1 MPTAETSFPPEVNE
15 ILTALVPGV
24 RAALGKNLAGVYL
37 RGSLA
42 TGEFID
48 TSDLD
53 FLVVTKSPV
62 SDPEFAALVELHA
75 RLAALPNKYAN
86 RLEGAYIDR
95 LALKRFQPGQRH
107 PTVESESP
115 LRWQDHGY
123 QWKLERWV
131 LRERGVSLLG
141 PNPRS
146 LIDPISAEDL
156 RDAVRARLRDW
167 VKWAAQ
173 PDDPEWL
180 PPRSHQAYVV
190 ETMCRALY
198 TLVFGDL
205 VSKQRAAA
213 WAVSALPEP
222 WRGMVESSVAG
233 RADTAP
239 APASVPDVLRF
250 VEWVAAEGEDPFAL
264 SLSKGHP
271 NSANPEQP
279 GLRSACRRVST
290 GTEDVT

>member
-1 MPTAETSFPPEVNE
+1 MPTTEISFPPEVSE
-15 ILTALVPGV
+15 ILAALVPGV
-24 RAALGKNLAGVYL
+24 RAALGENLVGVYL

-42 TGEFID
+42 TGDFID

-53 FLVVTKSPV
+53 FLVVTEGPV
-62 SDPEFAALVELHA
+62 SDPEFAALTHLHA

-107 PTVESESP
+107 PTVHSESP
-115 LRWQDHGY
+115 LSWQDHGY

-131 LRERGVSLLG
+131 LREKGVTLLG
-141 PNPRS
+141 PDPRS
-146 LIDPISAEDL
+146 LVDPIPAEEL
-156 RDAVRARLRDW
+156 REAVRARLRDW
-167 VKWAAQ
+167 ARWAAQ
-173 PDDPEWL
+173 PDDPDWL

-213 WAVSALPEP
+213 WAVSVLPEP
-222 WRGMVESSVAG
+222 WPSLVESSVAG
-233 RADTAP
+233 RADPTP
-239 APASVPDVLRF
+239 APAAIPDVLRF
-250 VEWVAAEGEDPFAL
+250 VEWVAAEGAEPFAL

-271 NSANPEQP
+271 SSANPEP
-279 GLRSACRRVST
+279 PAAGRRAE
-290 GTEDVT
+290 G